1 MMHGQKNIK
10 IDALIS
16 QIYFSMKLYMFRTV
30 RISIIRSLFSVYSA
44 LVHVIQ
50 VWRQLSSRSCSKAV

>member
-50 VWRQLSSRSCSKAV
+50 V